1 MEPVLSPWSLY
12 SRPSSHEAARALMRS
27 PEVARDCSRSHEP
40 AARRGR
46 RPRCS
51 HCSGRARAPR
61 RPAACGR
68 RQGGVGDTSR
78 RGRRGRRAAPLVE
91 LVLDRRGR
99 PPLHLG
105 PTRRLGGAIRM
116 HWAQRLAAP
125 MPQPEQPQQ
134 SGLQLVEEKAYTSV
148 RCRQAR
154 PGGAGVRELPTDTR
168 SQNKVVMMVS

>member
-116 HWAQRLAAP
+116 HWAQMLAAP
-125 MPQPEQPQQ
+125 MPQAEQPQQ
-134 SGLQLVEEKAYTSV
+134 SGLQLVEEKAYTGV

-154 PGGAGVRELPTDTR
+154 PRSWGTR
-168 SQNKVVMMVS
+168 ASR